1 MTPIT
6 MAIVRNAHPAFLY
19 AYASPQNPAHGF
31 VDSPSLGDD
40 TTVTP
45 KAVAGFLGA
54 STADTQIQELD
65 GCTLDAIAASL
76 ASEYRKEYGKL
87 SSTVAESIYQAF
99 RGIVWGGWPILNAR
113 HVIAAAVR
121 FAKEQS

>member
-1 MTPIT
+1 MKPIT
-6 MAIVRNAHPAFLY
+6 MQQVRNAHPAFLY
-19 AYASPQNPAHGF
+19 SYANPQNPAHGF

-45 KAVAGFLGA
+45 KAVAGLLGA
-54 STADTQIQELD
+54 STGDMQIQELD
-65 GCTLDAIAASL
+65 GNTLDAIAASL
-76 ASEYRKEYGKL
+76 AAEYRKEYGKL
-87 SSTVAESIYQAF
+87 SATVAESIYQAF

-113 HVIAAAVR
+113 HVVAAAVR

>member
-1 MTPIT
+1 MKPIT
-6 MAIVRNAHPAFLY
+6 MRQVRIAHPAFLY
-19 AYASPQNPAHGF
+19 AYANPSNPAHGF

-45 KAVAGFLGA
+45 KAVAGLLGA
-54 STADTQIQELD
+54 STGDMQIQELD
-65 GCTLDAIAASL
+65 GNTLDVIAASL
-76 ASEYRKEYGKL
+76 AAEYRKEYGKL
-87 SSTVAESIYQAF
+87 SAAVAESIYQAF

-113 HVIAAAVR
+113 HVIASAVR

>member
-1 MTPIT
+1 MKPIT
-6 MAIVRNAHPAFLY
+6 MQQVRNAHPAFLY
-19 AYASPQNPAHGF
+19 AYANPQNPAHSF

-40 TTVTP
+40 ATVTP
-45 KAVAGFLGA
+45 KAVAGLLGA
-54 STADTQIQELD
+54 STGDMQIQELD
-65 GCTLDAIAASL
+65 GATLDAIAASL
-76 ASEYRKEYGKL
+76 AAEYRKEYGKL
-87 SSTVAESIYQAF
+87 SASVSESIYQAF